1 MINKKL
7 NMTCPYCG
15 QHQVE
20 VITEIDPMSFAYHE
34 ITKTVCMFCGKVI
47 EPTEQVTYS
56 NVTDSSYTAV
66 SSNDKYCQNCN
77 TKMEPFGDNG
87 WWSCPKC
94 GYGYMDYIGDLPK
107 ELSDEEVEMSKK
119 IFEGK
124 LHIPCDNVWGVGK
137 INTKDLMSNTLQFDR
152 CERII
157 FRDKTLDFQFEIP
170 EERYRDIDTI
180 IVNGHK
186 FVRENNETND
196 T

>member
-1 MINKKL
+1 MLNKQL
-7 NMTCPYCG
+7 NMQCPYCG

-20 VITEIDPMSFAYHE
+20 VITQIDPMSFNYHE
-34 ITKTVCMFCGKVI
+34 LTKVMCMFCGKVI
-47 EPTEQVTYS
+47 EPSESVTYS
-56 NVTDSSYTAV
+56 NSTDSSYTAV
-66 SSNDKYCQNCN
+66 SSKDKFCDNCN
-77 TKMEPFGDNG
+77 TKMEELGE
-87 WWSCPKC
+87 WWYCPKC

-119 IFEGK
+119 MFEGT

-137 INTKDLMSNTLQFDR
+137 ISTENPLSNTLQFDR

-170 EERYRDIDTI
+170 EERYKDIDTI

-186 FVRENNETND
+186 FVRDNNEHQ
-196 T
+196 